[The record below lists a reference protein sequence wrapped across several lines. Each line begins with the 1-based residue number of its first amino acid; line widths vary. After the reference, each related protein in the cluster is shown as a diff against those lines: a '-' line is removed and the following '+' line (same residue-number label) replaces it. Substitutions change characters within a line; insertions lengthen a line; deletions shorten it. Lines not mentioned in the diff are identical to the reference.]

1 MKQEFTVK
9 NKLLLGVG
17 IAAGYVLGSRSGRA
31 AYDKLKARAAGVW
44 DSKPVQDKVAVA
56 TEAIKEKAPEVAD
69 QLSEAARR
77 AGTVLGSAMHREG
90 SSGTGKSSTSDDA
103 TTAGA
108 SGTGASGTGAS
119 GTGAS
124 GTSASGTSGGFGA
137 TGTAGT
143 TDTLG
148 TSATLGT
155 AAAGTSG
162 ATGATGATGA
172 AGTSETLSGA
182 DELGEDHIPAHST
195 HPETTNLGTSD
206 ENGPEGTGSKA

>member
-90 SSGTGKSSTSDDA
+90 SSGAGKSSTSDDA

-108 SGTGASGTGAS
+108 SGTS
-119 GTGAS
+119 AS
-124 GTSASGTSGGFGA
+124 GTSASGTSGGFGM

-162 ATGATGATGA
+162 VAGTTGA
-172 AGTSETLSGA
+172 AGSSGTLSGA
-182 DELGEDHIPAHST
+182 DDLGEDHIPAHST

-206 ENGPEGTGSKA
+206 QNGPEGTGSKA